1 MLKIQFKDRRQ
12 PAVWLVESVFTMGSG
27 GKNNLI
33 IDDDGVSEVHAEIR
47 KEGDHLYLGDLRS
60 FGGTYVNGNR
70 ITERFQLR
78 SGDRITLGKVELEI
92 VDPKSAGSTAPSAPA
107 VKVDWS
113 LTALGGELKGKSFP
127 IHGIITLGR
136 SNKCEININD
146 EYMSRRHAELSIK
159 AGVLRIIDLDSSNG
173 TYVNGQKVAE
183 KALKPGDRIAF
194 DQNIFLV
201 VGPSNA
207 KVEDDDDGEEA
218 TVFRAAPALAAASAA
233 PPEAP
238 RVKIPAAE
246 KLRESLAQTP
256 VKVEASAK
264 AETPKATTKS
274 GSNTTLIAIIVGS
287 VVVMGVMAFFAMK

>member
-12 PAVWLVESVFTMGSG
+12 PAVWLVESVFTLGSG

-47 KEGDHLYLGDLRS
+47 KEGDHLYLADLRS
-60 FGGTYVNGNR
+60 FGGTFVNGSR

-78 SGDRITLGKVELEI
+78 AGDRITLGKVELEI
-92 VDPKSAGSTAPSAPA
+92 IDPKTAGASPAAGPAAPA
-107 VKVDWS
+107 VKSEWS

-127 IHGIITLGR
+127 LHGIVALGR
-136 SNKCEININD
+136 SNKCDIHIND

-159 AGVLRIIDLDSSNG
+159 GGVLRIIDLDSSNG
-173 TYVNGQKVAE
+173 TFVNGQKVAE

-201 VGPSNA
+201 VGPSNV
-207 KVEDDDDGEEA
+207 KVVDDDDDAEEA
-218 TVFRAAPALAAASAA
+218 TVFRAAPASMAA
-233 PPEAP
+233 PAQQESP

-246 KLRESLAQTP
+246 KLRESLAQSDPQP
-256 VKVEASAK
+256 VKSEPAKPAASS
-264 AETPKATTKS
+264 TP
-274 GSNTTLIAIIVGS
+274 LIAIIVIS
-287 VVVMGVMAFFAMK
+287 VIAMCVMGYFALK

>member
-60 FGGTYVNGNR
+60 FTGTFVNGSR

-92 VDPKSAGSTAPSAPA
+92 VDPKSSGAAAPSAPA

-159 AGVLRIIDLDSSNG
+159 GGVLRIIDLDSSNG

-201 VGPSNA
+201 VGPSNV
-207 KVEDDDDGEEA
+207 KVEDEDDGDEA
-218 TVFRAAPALAAASAA
+218 TVFRAAPAPVAAAAA
-233 PPEAP
+233 PEAP

-256 VKVEASAK
+256 GKVAAP
-264 AETPKATTKS
+264 AQVETPKTNAKS

-287 VVVMGVMAFFAMK
+287 VVIMCVMAFLALK

>member
-12 PAVWLVESVFTMGSG
+12 PAVWLVESVFTLGSG

-60 FGGTYVNGNR
+60 FTGTFVNGSR

-78 SGDRITLGKVELEI
+78 AGDRITLGKVELEI
-92 VDPKSAGSTAPSAPA
+92 IDPKTAGTSSAAAPAAPA
-107 VKVDWS
+107 VKSEWS

-127 IHGIITLGR
+127 LHGIVALGR
-136 SNKCEININD
+136 SNKCDIHIND

-159 AGVLRIIDLDSSNG
+159 GGILRIIDLDSSNG
-173 TYVNGQKVAE
+173 TFVNGQKVAE

-207 KVEDDDDGEEA
+207 KVADDDDGEEA
-218 TVFRAAPALAAASAA
+218 TVFRAAPSSPIA
-233 PPEAP
+233 PAPQEAP
-238 RVKIPAAE
+238 RVKLPAAE
-246 KLRESLAQTP
+246 KLRESLAQSDEQP
-256 VKVEASAK
+256 VKSEPA
-264 AETPKATTKS
+264 KS
-274 GSNTTLIAIIVGS
+274 GSSSAPLIAIIVIS
-287 VVVMGVMAFFAMK
+287 VIAMCVMGYLALK

>member
-12 PAVWLVESVFTMGSG
+12 PAVWLVESVFTLGSG

-60 FGGTYVNGNR
+60 FTGTFVNGSR

-78 SGDRITLGKVELEI
+78 AGDRITLGKVELEI
-92 VDPKSAGSTAPSAPA
+92 VDPKTAGASSSVAPLPA
-107 VKVDWS
+107 VKSEWS

-127 IHGIITLGR
+127 MHGIVSLGR
-136 SNKCEININD
+136 SSKCDIHIND

-159 AGVLRIIDLDSSNG
+159 GGILRIVDLDSSNG
-173 TYVNGQKVAE
+173 TFVNGQKVAE

-201 VGPSNA
+201 VGPSNV
-207 KVEDDDDGEEA
+207 KVVDEDDSEEA
-218 TVFRAAPALAAASAA
+218 TVFRAAPAPVAAAQ
-233 PPEAP
+233 EAP

-246 KLRESLAQTP
+246 KLRESLAQSESQSVVSEPARAGNSSTP
-256 VKVEASAK
+256 
-264 AETPKATTKS
+264 
-274 GSNTTLIAIIVGS
+274 LIAIIVVS
-287 VVVMGVMAFFAMK
+287 VIAMCVMGYLALK

>member
-33 IDDDGVSEVHAEIR
+33 IDDDSVSEAHAEIR
-47 KEGDHLYLGDLRS
+47 KDGDHLYLADLRS
-60 FGGTYVNGNR
+60 FGGTHVNGNR

-78 SGDRITLGKVELEI
+78 AGDRVALGKVELEI
-92 VDPKSAGSTAPSAPA
+92 VDPKSAGGPSAPA
-107 VKVDWS
+107 VPIAKSEWS

-127 IHGIITLGR
+127 IHGIVTLGR
-136 SNKCEININD
+136 SNKCDVNIND

-159 AGVLRIIDLDSSNG
+159 AGVLRIVDLDSSNG

-201 VGPSNA
+201 VGPSHA
-207 KVEDDDDGEEA
+207 KVVDEDDGDEA
-218 TVFRAAPALAAASAA
+218 TVFRAAPSLAPA
-233 PPEAP
+233 PAPMQETP

-246 KLRESLAQTP
+246 KLRETLSQT
-256 VKVEASAK
+256 EAPAK
-264 AETPKATTKS
+264 IEVPKT
-274 GSNTTLIAIIVGS
+274 SNTSLIMVIAIS
-287 VVVMGVMAFFAMK
+287 VVALVAMAYFALK

>member
-60 FGGTYVNGNR
+60 FTGTFVNGNR

-78 SGDRITLGKVELEI
+78 SGDKITLGKVELEI
-92 VDPKSAGSTAPSAPA
+92 VDPKSAGSAATPAAPA
-107 VKVDWS
+107 AVKSEWS

-159 AGVLRIIDLDSSNG
+159 GGVLRIIDLDSSNG
-173 TYVNGQKVAE
+173 TFVNGQKVAE

-201 VGPSNA
+201 AGPSNA
-207 KVEDDDDGEEA
+207 KVADDDDGEEA
-218 TVFRAAPALAAASAA
+218 TVFRAAPSAA
-233 PPEAP
+233 PAPVSAPEAP

-246 KLRESLAQTP
+246 KLRESLAQADAP
-256 VKVEASAK
+256 AK
-264 AETPKATTKS
+264 AAVTSANTPKA
-274 GSNTTLIAIIVGS
+274 SNTPLIAIIVGS
-287 VVVMGVMAFFAMK
+287 IVAMCVMAYLALK